1 VRIASWVLIVCSMVA
16 ALGLFMPCLE
26 VRLHGALLSKRT
38 SLSLYS
44 ANKHEDLVRKLLSA
58 YRGSSRRHVGGAMI
72 DAAKGHVGGRLGGML
87 GDARDAMDTLDDISD
102 DDVKAAGTALTV
114 TLWTFLALSATL
126 IALVFVE
133 TMRGAYRRSRL
144 VAAVALAVLLA
155 AIAVVLH
162 IAFREVVFEAND
174 ELGGDSVQL
183 AVAAYIIPLGAL
195 ASLSSAIVLL
205 VRRGRE
211 RLSLTPL

>member
-1 VRIASWVLIVCSMVA
+1 MRIASWVLIVSTMVA

-26 VRLHGALLSKRT
+26 VRLHGAVVSKRT

-58 YRGSSRRHVGGAMI
+58 YRGSSRRHLGAAAI
-72 DAAKGHVGGRLGGML
+72 DAAKAHVHGRLGGML

-102 DDVKAAGTALTV
+102 DDVRTAGAALAI
-114 TLWTFLALSATL
+114 TLWTFLGLSAAL

-133 TMRGAYRRSRL
+133 TMRGNYRRSRL
-144 VAAVALAVLLA
+144 VIALVVTVVIAAAAIGLHVLL
-155 AIAVVLH
+155 
-162 IAFREVVFEAND
+162 REVAFEAND
-174 ELGGDSVQL
+174 ELGSDTVQL
-183 AVAAYIIPLGAL
+183 AVGAYLIPVAALGSVA
-195 ASLSSAIVLL
+195 SAIALL
-205 VRRGRE
+205 VRRSRE